1 MAVRRDLTR
10 LTAVELRAGAER
22 GEFRAADVAEAFL
35 SAIAARDHEL
45 KAWAFVDP
53 DLVRAEAKRLDDHR
67 GTGRPLGPLH
77 GVPVGLKDIID
88 TAAMPTGNG
97 TPIDDGRRPRRD
109 AALVSRLKAAG
120 ALILGKTATTELA
133 YYHPAATRNPHHPE
147 RTPGGSSSG
156 SAAAVAARM
165 TPLAVGTQTNGSVI
179 RPASF
184 CGVLGYKPTH
194 GHIGRTGI
202 LRQSPPLDTVGVFA
216 NSLADVGLLSDV
228 LIGHDAE
235 DRDTR
240 PIAPYGLTAA
250 ATGRPPV
257 EPLLAFVRTPV
268 WEKASA
274 DVRDGFAE
282 LKETLGER
290 CDEVELPQ
298 VFENAYGAHR
308 HLMLGGFAHNLGHYH
323 RKAADK
329 LSQHMRSAIEEG
341 ENVSAREWLT
351 ALDWREVLYAGL
363 EEVFLRYNAII
374 TPAAP
379 GEAPGLET
387 TGDPAFSTLWTF
399 CGVPA
404 VTLPLLA
411 GANGLPIGVQLVGPH
426 HDDHRLLR
434 VANWLEGVVNQ
445 AMRG

>member
-1 MAVRRDLTR
+1 MKTDLTK
-10 LTAVELRAGAER
+10 LSAVELRARVER
-22 GEFRAADVAEAFL
+22 GEFKAADVAEVFL
-35 SAIAARDHEL
+35 SAMAARDHEL

-53 DLVRAEAKRLDDHR
+53 DLVRAEARRLDEYR
-67 GTGRPLGPLH
+67 GTGRQLGPLH
-77 GVPVGLKDIID
+77 GIPVGLKDIID
-88 TAAMPTGNG
+88 TAAMPTANG

-109 AALVSRLKAAG
+109 ATLVTRLKAAG

-156 SAAAVAARM
+156 SATAVAAGM

-184 CGVLGYKPTH
+184 CGVFGYKPTH
-194 GHIGRTGI
+194 GLIGRSGI
-202 LRQSPPLDTVGVFA
+202 LRQSAPLDTVGVFA
-216 NSLADVGLLSDV
+216 ITLADVGLLSDV

-240 PIAPYGLTAA
+240 PAASYRMTTAA
-250 ATGRPPV
+250 TERPPV
-257 EPLLAFVRTPV
+257 EPLLAFVKTPA
-268 WEKASA
+268 WAKASA
-274 DVRDGFAE
+274 DVSDGFAE
-282 LKETLGER
+282 LKDALGER
-290 CDEVELPQ
+290 CDEVELPA

-308 HLMLGGFAHNLGHYH
+308 HLMLAGFAHNLGHYH

-329 LSQHMRSAIEEG
+329 LSPQMRSAIEEG
-341 ENVSAREWLT
+341 EKVSAREWLT
-351 ALDWREVLYAGL
+351 ALDWREVLNAGL
-363 EEVFLRYNAII
+363 DEIFFRYNAIV

-379 GEAPGLET
+379 GEAPGRET

-404 VTLPLLA
+404 VTLPLLT
-411 GANGLPIGVQLVGPH
+411 GANGLPIGIQLIGPR

>member
-10 LTAVELRAGAER
+10 LTAVELRAGVER
-22 GEFRAADVAEAFL
+22 GEFKAADVAEAFL
-35 SAIAARDHEL
+35 VAIAARDHEV

-53 DLVRAEAKRLDDHR
+53 DLVRAEAKGLDDYR
-67 GTGRPLGPLH
+67 GSGRPLGPLH

-88 TAAMPTGNG
+88 TVAMPTANG
-97 TPIDDGRRPRRD
+97 TPIDEGRRPRRD
-109 AALVSRLKAAG
+109 ASLVSRLKAAG

-165 TPLAVGTQTNGSVI
+165 TPLAVGTQTNGSVV

-184 CGVLGYKPTH
+184 CGVFGYKPTH
-194 GHIGRTGI
+194 GLIGRTGI

-216 NSLADVGLLSDV
+216 NTLADVGLLSDV

-240 PIAPYGLTAA
+240 PAAPYSLTTAA
-250 ATGRPPV
+250 AGRPPV
-257 EPLLAFVRTPV
+257 EPLIAFVKTPA
-268 WEKASA
+268 WAKASP
-274 DVRDGFAE
+274 DVSDGFAE
-282 LKETLGER
+282 LKGMLGER
-290 CDEVELPQ
+290 CDDVELPA
-298 VFENAYGAHR
+298 VFENAHGAHR

-329 LSQHMRSAIEEG
+329 LSPQMRSAIEEG
-341 ENVSAREWLT
+341 EKVSAREWLT

-363 EEVFLRYNAII
+363 EEIFFRYNAII

-379 GEAPGLET
+379 GEAPGRET

-404 VTLPLLA
+404 VTLPLLT
-411 GANGLPIGVQLVGPH
+411 GASGLPIGVQLVGPRK
-426 HDDHRLLR
+426 DDHRLLR

-445 AMRG
+445 AMHG